1 MIIPFDA
8 LEPDTL
14 TALLETFV
22 VQEGA
27 DQFDTDYTLAQK
39 VEQVRMQLQQKQV
52 FIVFDS
58 LTESCNIVTRDD
70 ARELLQQQE
79 E

>member
-8 LEPDTL
+8 LEADTL
-14 TALLETFV
+14 TALIEAFV

-39 VEQVRMQLQQKQV
+39 VEQVRRQLQQKKV

-58 LTESCNIVTRDD
+58 LTESCNIVTHDE
-70 ARELLQQQE
+70 ARSLLQQE